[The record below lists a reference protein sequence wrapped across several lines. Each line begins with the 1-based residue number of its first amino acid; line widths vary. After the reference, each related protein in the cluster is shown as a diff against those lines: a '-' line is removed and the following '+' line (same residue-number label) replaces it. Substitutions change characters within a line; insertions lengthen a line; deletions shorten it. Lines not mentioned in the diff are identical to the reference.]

1 MPRTKAEST
10 KIPDIANAANFT
22 IMIVDDED
30 GIRFGLRRI
39 LEREGYEVLD
49 ADTGDAA
56 MEYIRKRE
64 IDMVL
69 LDIRLHSTSGIDLL
83 IDIKT
88 YSADI
93 QVIMVTGYGTI
104 DSAVDAMK
112 KGAADYILKPVEKQQ
127 ILHSV
132 ALAMQ
137 KRQLEV
143 QNSYLRDE
151 LVKKNYPG
159 RLIARDSSMITL
171 LATVDQIKESG
182 CNIMLSGETGS
193 GKEVIAQYIHYTGPR
208 KNQNFVSVNC
218 AALSEELIL
227 SELFG
232 HVRGAFTGAVA
243 HKNGKLELADRGTL
257 FLDEIGEMPLS
268 IQAKLL
274 KVIEDRCFERVGGV
288 KKIFVDLHLMTAT
301 NRDLQQM
308 VRKGSFREDLYFR
321 LKVMELHI
329 PPLRERKADIDVL
342 VDFFADKYAGQYNKH
357 HLQFSREALDLMREY
372 DWPGNVRELQNTVN
386 RLVLLAKRP
395 SIGKKEL
402 EELAGFINIPRKT
415 PGSAAPVNGENP
427 GSLPAELPGTG
438 RETPPGPD
446 RGTLQERLLPVTAWY
461 EKHIILETLKKHGGN
476 KTRAAEELGIT
487 RQTVLNKLRHYSLPT

>member
-1 MPRTKAEST
+1 
-10 KIPDIANAANFT
+10 
-22 IMIVDDED
+22 
-30 GIRFGLRRI
+30 
-39 LEREGYEVLD
+39 
-49 ADTGDAA
+49 
-56 MEYIRKRE
+56 
-64 IDMVL
+64 
-69 LDIRLHSTSGIDLL
+69 
-83 IDIKT
+83 
-88 YSADI
+88 
-93 QVIMVTGYGTI
+93 
-104 DSAVDAMK
+104 
-112 KGAADYILKPVEKQQ
+112 
-127 ILHSV
+127 
-132 ALAMQ
+132 
-137 KRQLEV
+137 
-143 QNSYLRDE
+143 
-151 LVKKNYPG
+151 
-159 RLIARDSSMITL
+159 
-171 LATVDQIKESG
+171 
-182 CNIMLSGETGS
+182 
-193 GKEVIAQYIHYTGPR
+193 
-208 KNQNFVSVNC
+208 
-218 AALSEELIL
+218 LSEELIL